1 MHLATCRWAIAAIAL
16 TLWGST
22 GGPAVAARQQ
32 PASAQ
37 LRLDL
42 DRLRSQIAT
51 LEGRLADMGESRETL
66 VEEFEAADVGLALSS
81 RRLSSIHLRLQ
92 VLLPQTRER
101 EAEVLRLTD
110 DLAGAREELA
120 ARVVALYRMGP
131 LSYSRVL
138 LAAGSAEAVL
148 ANYQMVGRLA
158 AQDRSLVARIRNRL
172 DELEEA
178 VRAAS
183 ETTAQLT
190 AMRAEETLAVE
201 ELTAQQDIRQE
212 LIRQI
217 DIEAAAGRRALDDQE
232 KSALAL
238 EELLGTVS
246 SMPLVAPS
254 VNMRPAFATTLGN
267 LPWPAEG
274 PITER
279 FGRKQHAVY
288 DTYTLVK
295 GIEIAAG
302 AGAPVRAVYQGR
314 IVFADWYQ
322 TYGLIVI
329 ISHGDDFHTIYGHL
343 DEMLVRTNEWVDEG
357 DQLGTVGE
365 TGSLIGPSL
374 YFEVRDGA
382 EAVNPELWLRG
393 RNPD

>member
-1 MHLATCRWAIAAIAL
+1 MHLATRRWVIAAIAL

-22 GGPAVAARQQ
+22 GGPAVAALQQ
-32 PASAQ
+32 LAPAQ

-51 LEGRLADMGESRETL
+51 LEGRLADMGENRETL
-66 VEEFEAADVGLALSS
+66 VDEFEAADLRLALGS

-92 VLLPQTRER
+92 VLLSQTRER

-138 LAAGSAEAVL
+138 LAAASAEAVL
-148 ANYQMVGRLA
+148 ANYQIVSRLA
-158 AQDRSLVARIRNRL
+158 AQDRSLVARIRIRL
-172 DELEEA
+172 DELQEA
-178 VRAAS
+178 VRAAT

-190 AMRAEETLAVE
+190 TTRVEETLAIQE
-201 ELTAQQDIRQE
+201 QTAQQDIRQE

-217 DIEAAAGRRALDDQE
+217 DIEAAAGRRALDQQE

-254 VNMRPAFATTLGN
+254 ADMRPAFATTIGN

-279 FGRKQHAVY
+279 FGRKQHPVY

-302 AGAPVRAVYQGR
+302 AGAAVRAVYQGR

-343 DEMLVRTNEWVDEG
+343 DDMLVRTTEWVDEG

-374 YFEVRDGA
+374 YFEVREGS

-393 RNPD
+393 RFRD